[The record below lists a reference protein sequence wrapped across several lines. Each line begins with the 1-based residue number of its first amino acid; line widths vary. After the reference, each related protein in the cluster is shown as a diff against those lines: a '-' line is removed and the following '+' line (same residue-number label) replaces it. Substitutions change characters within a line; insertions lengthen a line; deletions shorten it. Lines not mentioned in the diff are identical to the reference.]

1 VAFALESLVVLAAR
15 GRDPRQCAL
24 AARLVG
30 AAETIRSTAGS
41 AYPSCPPGML
51 DQALVRLR
59 DVVGEP
65 AFRRERQAGR
75 RTTLADAVGLALG
88 EAELPAEPAPRPAPP
103 DTPLTARELQV
114 ARLVAAGHTNRQVA
128 VDLDISEWTA
138 INHLRHVMRKLDCR
152 SRVGVAQWILN
163 AELPLS
169 REH

>member
-1 VAFALESLVVLAAR
+1 
-15 GRDPRQCAL
+15 
-24 AARLVG
+24 
-30 AAETIRSTAGS
+30 
-41 AYPSCPPGML
+41 
-51 DQALVRLR
+51 
-59 DVVGEP
+59 VVGEP